1 MSAADI
7 IDAVIGREGRYSD
20 NPADAGGPT
29 MWGITEK
36 TARKHGYT
44 GLMRDLPRPMAV
56 AIYSAEYILAPAFD
70 RVLALSEAIGEELID
85 TGVNMGP
92 AVASQWL
99 QRILN
104 ALNQRG
110 ALYSDLVVD
119 GAIGPASIA
128 ALGKLLQRRGADG
141 EKVVLRALNCLQGA
155 RYIELTE
162 SRPANEDFVFG
173 WLLNRVEVK

>member
-20 NPADAGGPT
+20 NPADAGGAT

-36 TARKHGYT
+36 VARKHGYA
-44 GLMRDLPRPMAV
+44 GLMRDLPRALAV
-56 AIYSAEYILAPAFD
+56 AIYTADYIVAPGFD
-70 RVLALSEAIGEELID
+70 RVLGLSAAIGEELVD

-92 AVASQWL
+92 AIAGQWL
-99 QRILN
+99 QRTLN

-110 ALYSDLVVD
+110 AMWPDLVVD
-119 GAIGPASIA
+119 GAVGPASIA
-128 ALGKLLQRRGADG
+128 ALGQLLQRRGADG
-141 EKVVLRALNCLQGA
+141 EKVMLRALNCLQGA

-162 SRPANEDFVFG
+162 SRPANEDFVYG